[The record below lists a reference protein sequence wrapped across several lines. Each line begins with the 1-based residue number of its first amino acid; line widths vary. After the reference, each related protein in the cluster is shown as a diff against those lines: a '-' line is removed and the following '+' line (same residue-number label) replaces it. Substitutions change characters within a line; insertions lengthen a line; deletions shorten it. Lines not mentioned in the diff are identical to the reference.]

1 MRPVFNTTVTNM
13 PGPRHPLYMAGAQL
27 VAMYGAGMITEGM
40 GLIHPVMSYC
50 GDITISFT
58 SCREMLPDP
67 AVYADCLQES
77 FDESERAAPGRAAA
91 RPPRPGGAGRRPP
104 RTSRPR

>member
-1 MRPVFNTTVTNM
+1 
-13 PGPRHPLYMAGAQL
+13 
-27 VAMYGAGMITEGM
+27 MYGAGMIAEGM

-67 AVYADCLQES
+67 AFYADCLRTS
-77 FDESERAAPGRAAA
+77 FDDLAAA
-91 RPPRPGGAGRRPP
+91 TSPRAGR
-104 RTSRPR
+104 SRRVARSA

>member
-1 MRPVFNTTVTNM
+1 
-13 PGPRHPLYMAGAQL
+13 MAGAQL
-27 VAMYGAGMITEGM
+27 VGMYAAGMITEGM

-67 AVYADCLQES
+67 AFYADCLRES
-77 FDESERAAPGRAAA
+77 FAELGADRAARAPRRRAN
-91 RPPRPGGAGRRPP
+91 RPAPTTPRRR
-104 RTSRPR
+104 RTSASTTAVSA